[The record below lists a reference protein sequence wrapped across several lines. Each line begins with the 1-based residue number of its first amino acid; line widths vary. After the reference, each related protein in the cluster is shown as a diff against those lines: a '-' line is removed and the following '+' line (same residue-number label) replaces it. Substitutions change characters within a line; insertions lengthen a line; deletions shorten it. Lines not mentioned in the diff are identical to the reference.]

1 MVKSLNTISMT
12 TKQKLKFADYILNW
26 LTEEELLEEGS
37 DSIDQE
43 QLEETCMAGSTI
55 CQALV
60 ESGVI
65 DEIGC

>member
-1 MVKSLNTISMT
+1 MT
-12 TKQKLKFADYILNW
+12 DEQKIKFADYIINW
-26 LTEEELLEEGS
+26 LKEEELLEEGS
-37 DSIDQE
+37 NSIDQE

-65 DEIGC
+65 NEIGG

>member
-1 MVKSLNTISMT
+1 MT
-12 TKQKLKFADYILNW
+12 EEQKIKFADYILNW
-26 LTEEELLEEGS
+26 LTEEKLLKE
-37 DSIDQE
+37 DSTFIDQE

>member
-1 MVKSLNTISMT
+1 MT
-12 TKQKLKFADYILNW
+12 DEQKIKFADYILNW
-26 LTEEELLEEGS
+26 LKKEKLLEEGS
-37 DSIDQE
+37 NSIDEE

-55 CQALV
+55 CEALV